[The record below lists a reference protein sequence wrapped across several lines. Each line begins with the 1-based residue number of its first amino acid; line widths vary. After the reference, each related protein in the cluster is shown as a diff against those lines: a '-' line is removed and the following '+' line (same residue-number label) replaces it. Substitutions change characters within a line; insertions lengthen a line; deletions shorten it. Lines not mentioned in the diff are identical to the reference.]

1 MSYRIVSP
9 RLLLAAAMVLAF
21 AGHGWTA
28 SGAWIGQ
35 TYVHGPA
42 DNPLKGFMPYQGSYS
57 AFPHSMEWNYI
68 AWKDVQTGPT
78 TFNWAPIDTLLN
90 DVASR
95 GHQTVFR
102 IYADYPTLP
111 YGVPG
116 FLSGVAKNAYTDYGN
131 TTSFSPNY
139 DDPAM
144 VSAMVNL
151 IGALGARYDGDAR
164 VGFITV
170 GLIGFWGEWHT
181 YRDSCACDTWMPTA
195 ATQSTVLSAFDNA
208 FNRTKILLRK
218 PTANSASLG
227 IGYHDD
233 SFNYSTYGAT
243 AWYFWPGVIAAGLQ
257 NKWQTEPIGGEL
269 YPPLQ
274 LTVWDSAGLCVTG
287 GAADQQCF
295 NTSVDTT
302 HASWMIAHALFSPG
316 NSGAAHTAAVTG
328 AERLGYDLFAASVA
342 LPDTTTT
349 SALTVSVRL
358 QNRGVAPFYYN
369 WPVQIAAANASNQIV
384 ATWTTSWDLRTA
396 VTSADRQLDFSVA
409 SHGLTAGTYKL
420 LMRAVQPLANG
431 KPLRFANQKWGQ
443 DVANWL
449 TLDTVTV
456 SAPRAT
462 PTATFTAT
470 PTPTRTPTATA
481 TATTGARAT
490 ATATATTGG
499 TTTAVNLSSAF
510 NVNAAYSDGTTFSA
524 TGGVDGVGSA
534 YSSTLLGT
542 SLTWSGTTFNL
553 GPANQLNGVRNA
565 TITVPAGQYATLL
578 LLGTGV
584 NGDQASQTVRVN
596 YTDGTSSTF
605 TQTFSN
611 WLNAS
616 QNVAGQSIA
625 LTTAYRNKSTGVKDN
640 RAFNL
645 YGYSFA
651 LTSTR
656 TVSSLVLPA
665 TNNVS
670 ILAATL
676 RAGAAA
682 MLTSTATPTSGAT
695 ATPTTAVG
703 ICAGVSSFATCTAY
717 PTGSKAVFNN
727 TLYHT
732 IANVPATRDCPPSS
746 PFDPSSDNWW
756 VNDGGC

>member
-1 MSYRIVSP
+1 MLMLRSRT
-9 RLLLAAAMVLAF
+9 LALTLALTAAAAPGVHA
-21 AGHGWTA
+21 A
-28 SGAWIGQ
+28 SGAWIAQ

-42 DNPLKGFMPYQGSYS
+42 DNPLKGFMPYQGSY
-57 AFPHSMEWNYI
+57 ATFPYSMEWNYI

-78 TFNWAPIDTLLN
+78 TFNWAPIDNLLN

-139 DDPAM
+139 DDPAL

-164 VGFITV
+164 IGFITV

-181 YRDSCACDTWMPTA
+181 YRDSCACDTWMPTT
-195 ATQSTVLSAFDNA
+195 ATQSTILTAFDNA
-208 FNRTKILLRK
+208 FNKTKILLRK
-218 PTANSASLG
+218 PAANSAGLG

-243 AWYFWPGVIAAGLQ
+243 AWYFWPAIVAAGLQ
-257 NKWQTEPIGGEL
+257 DKWQTEPIGGEL

-274 LTVWDSAGLCVTG
+274 LTVWDAAGQCVTG
-287 GAADQQCF
+287 GAGDQQCY

-316 NSGAAHTAAVTG
+316 NTGSSYTAAVAG
-328 AERLGYDLFAASVA
+328 AERLGYDLFVSSVA

-349 SALTVSVRL
+349 GPLSVSVRM

-369 WPVQIAAANASNQIV
+369 WPVQLAAANASNQVV
-384 ATWTTSWDLRTA
+384 ATWSTGWDLRTV

-409 SHGLTAGTYKL
+409 SHGLAAGTYKL
-420 LMRAVQPLANG
+420 LMRAAQSLANG
-431 KPLRFANQKWGQ
+431 KPLRLANQKWGQ

-470 PTPTRTPTATA
+470 LTATATRTPTATA
-481 TATTGARAT
+481 TATPTSGSTG
-490 ATATATTGG
+490 
-499 TTTAVNLSSAF
+499 TAVSLASAF
-510 NVNAAYSDGTTFSA
+510 NVNAAYADGATFAS

-534 YSSTLLGT
+534 YSSTLLGS
-542 SLTWSGTTFNL
+542 SLTWSGTAFSF
-553 GPANQLNGVRNA
+553 GAANALNGARNA
-565 TITVPAGQYATLL
+565 TITLPASQYATLL

-584 NGDQASQTVRVN
+584 NGDQTSQTVRVN
-596 YTDGTSSTF
+596 YTDGTSSTY

-611 WLNAS
+611 WLNAGQS
-616 QNVAGQSIA
+616 VAGQSIA
-625 LTTAYRNKSTGVKDN
+625 LTMGYRNKSTGVKDN

-651 LTSTR
+651 LTATK
-656 TVSSLVLPA
+656 TVASLVLPA
-665 TNNVS
+665 NNNVVV
-670 ILAATL
+670 LAATL
-676 RAGAAA
+676 RAAAA
-682 MLTSTATPTSGAT
+682 PTPTISATPTRTATATTTATAT
-695 ATPTTAVG
+695 ATPTAG
-703 ICAGVSSFATCTAY
+703 GGLCAGVPAFATCTAY
-717 PTGSKAVFNN
+717 ASGAKVVFGNA
-727 TLYHT
+727 LCHA
-732 IANVPATRDCPPSS
+732 IAPIPATRDCPPTS
-746 PFDPSSDNWW
+746 PFDPSTDNWW